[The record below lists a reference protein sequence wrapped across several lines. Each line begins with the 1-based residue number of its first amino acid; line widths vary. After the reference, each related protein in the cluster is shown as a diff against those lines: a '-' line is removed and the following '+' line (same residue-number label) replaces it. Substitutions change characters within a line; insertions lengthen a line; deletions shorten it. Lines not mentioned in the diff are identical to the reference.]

1 MVSALFANL
10 TTQYYQNSII
20 HHSHLEKI
28 VEIANFRQTDRAEVL
43 ASVLRS
49 EGIECY
55 VRNEA
60 SARTFGGLVDIGARV
75 EVLESDVSRALEII
89 EIGGFFS
96 QEADPNE
103 YLNCNQKEAD
113 VRNSFLSKFSLEK
126 QMTII
131 LVLLAGLIALII
143 YLGSFLSTPKY

>member
-1 MVSALFANL
+1 MG
-10 TTQYYQNSII
+10 
-20 HHSHLEKI
+20 KI
-28 VEIANFRQTDRAEVL
+28 VEIANFQQADRAEVL

-55 VRNEA
+55 VHNEV
-60 SARTFGGLVDIGARV
+60 SARTFGGLIDIGARV

-96 QEADPNE
+96 QETDPNE
-103 YLNCNQKEAD
+103 SLPCNQQEAE
-113 VRNSFLSKFSLEK
+113 VKNSSLSKFSLEK

-131 LVLLAGLIALII
+131 LVLLAGLIALIL
-143 YLGSFLSTPKY
+143 YLGTFLSGPKY